1 MLSKIGCGAVNLTYP
16 KAVKISVG
24 YDPHEDR
31 LFLIFHLQDGG
42 FHKAFLS
49 RRVLGALL
57 ARMSEELAA
66 SHPMAGL
73 TAQRDEMLQMEHVA
87 SISVGT
93 GKGKAAPT
101 PQTQQTKQTQQTQQL
116 PTEFPGAF
124 YVTSAHLEMQQDA
137 LVIGFSGTWLNDPKA
152 LPVPIAAL
160 GLGRSEA
167 HQVLRLLRDKAEFA
181 GWNMEMP
188 ALWLKP
194 LEYGKAL
201 GEQ

>member
-1 MLSKIGCGAVNLTYP
+1 MNLTYP
-16 KAVKISVG
+16 KAGQLSVG

-42 FHKAFLS
+42 FRKAFLA

-57 ARMSEELAA
+57 SRMSEELAA
-66 SHPMAGL
+66 SHPMAGW

-93 GKGKAAPT
+93 GKTNADQT
-101 PQTQQTKQTQQTQQL
+101 PQSQQL
-116 PTEFPGAF
+116 PTEFSGAF

-137 LVIGFSGTWLNDPKA
+137 LVIGFSGTWLSDPKA
-152 LPVPIAAL
+152 APVPIAAL
-160 GLGRSEA
+160 GLGRAEA
-167 HQVLRLLRDKAEFA
+167 HQVLHLLRDKAGFA
-181 GWNMEMP
+181 GWNMDV
-188 ALWLKP
+188 AAQWLKP

-201 GEQ
+201 GAH

>member
-1 MLSKIGCGAVNLTYP
+1 MNLTYP
-16 KAVKISVG
+16 KAAQLSVG
-24 YDPHEDR
+24 YAPHEDR

-42 FHKAFLS
+42 FRKAFLS

-93 GKGKAAPT
+93 GKGKADADQT
-101 PQTQQTKQTQQTQQL
+101 PQTQQTQQTPQTHPF
-116 PTEFPGAF
+116 PTEFSGAF
-124 YVTSAHLEMQQDA
+124 HVTSAHLEMQQDA

-152 LPVPIAAL
+152 SPVPIAAL

-167 HQVLRLLRDKAEFA
+167 HQVLWLLRDKAEFA

-201 GEQ
+201 GAQ